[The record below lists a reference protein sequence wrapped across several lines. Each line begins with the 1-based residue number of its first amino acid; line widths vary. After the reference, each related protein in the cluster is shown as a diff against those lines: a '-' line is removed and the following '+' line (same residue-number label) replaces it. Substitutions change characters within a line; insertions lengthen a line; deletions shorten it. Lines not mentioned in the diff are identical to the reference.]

1 MGGFSFILFEK
12 IFKKI
17 VVCYHNVET
26 FVSGGIGMTL
36 RITDGATLANGVVKP
51 WLGLGVYKAD
61 DGTEVEQAIRMALEA
76 GYRSIDTAAIYEN
89 EAGVGKAIRDSK
101 IPREEIFVT
110 TKVWN
115 TEQGYESTLQAFDTS
130 LQKLGLDYIDLYLVH
145 WPVPGKYRETWRA
158 LETLYKKGLVRS
170 IGVSNFHIHHL
181 EDLFSVCEVKP
192 MLNQIEMHPYLIQK
206 ELRQYCEQH
215 GIYVEAWR
223 PLMRGNLEVPLLQ
236 EMAERYQKTPAQI
249 VLRWDLQHKVLVIPK
264 SVRKERIIENA
275 GLFDFELTDEDMA
288 MLDSLNRDQRF
299 GPDPDHFD
307 YE

>member
-1 MGGFSFILFEK
+1 M
-12 IFKKI
+12 
-17 VVCYHNVET
+17 
-26 FVSGGIGMTL
+26 
-36 RITDGATLANGVVKP
+36 TDGATLANGVVKP
-51 WLGLGVYKAD
+51 WLGLGVYKAE
-61 DGTEVEQAIRMALEA
+61 DGAEVEKAIHMALEA

-101 IPREEIFVT
+101 IPRDEIFVT

-115 TEQGYESTLQAFDTS
+115 TEQGYESTLQAFDAS

-145 WPVPGKYRETWRA
+145 WPVPGKYKETWRA

-181 EDLFSVCEVKP
+181 EDLLSVCEVKP

-206 ELRQYCEQH
+206 ELRQYCEQN

-249 VLRWDLQHKVLVIPK
+249 VLRWDLQHNVLVIPK
-264 SVRKERIIENA
+264 SVKKERIIENA
-275 GLFDFELTDEDMA
+275 GLFDFELTDADMA
-288 MLDSLNRDQRF
+288 LLDGLNRDQRF

>member
-1 MGGFSFILFEK
+1 
-12 IFKKI
+12 
-17 VVCYHNVET
+17 
-26 FVSGGIGMTL
+26 MTL
-36 RITDGATLANGVVKP
+36 RIADGATLANGVIKP

-61 DGTEVEQAIRMALEA
+61 DGAEVEQAIRLAFEA
-76 GYRSIDTAAIYEN
+76 GYRSVDTAAIYEN

-101 IPREEIFVT
+101 ILREEIFVT

-115 TEQGYESTLQAFDTS
+115 TEQGYESTLQAFDAS

-145 WPVPGKYRETWRA
+145 WPVPGKYKETWRA

-181 EDLFSVCEVKP
+181 EDLLSVCEVKP

-206 ELRQYCEQH
+206 ELRQYCEQR

-249 VLRWDLQHKVLVIPK
+249 VLRWDLQHNVLVIPK
-264 SVRKERIIENA
+264 SVKKERIIENA
-275 GLFDFELTDEDMA
+275 GLFDFELTAADMA
-288 MLDSLNRDQRF
+288 LLDGLNRNQRF

>member
-1 MGGFSFILFEK
+1 M
-12 IFKKI
+12 
-17 VVCYHNVET
+17 
-26 FVSGGIGMTL
+26 SGGISMTL

-51 WLGLGVYKAD
+51 LVGLGVYKAD
-61 DGTEVEQAIRMALEA
+61 DGAEVEQAIRMALEA

-145 WPVPGKYRETWRA
+145 WPVPGKYKETWRA

-181 EDLFSVCEVKP
+181 EDLLSVCEVKP
-192 MLNQIEMHPYLIQK
+192 MLNQIEMHPFLIQE

-223 PLMRGNLEVPLLQ
+223 PLMRGNLEVPLVQ

-275 GLFDFELTDEDMA
+275 GLFDFELTDEDMT
-288 MLDSLNRDQRF
+288 MLDGLNRDQRF

>member
-1 MGGFSFILFEK
+1 
-12 IFKKI
+12 
-17 VVCYHNVET
+17 
-26 FVSGGIGMTL
+26 MTL

>member
-1 MGGFSFILFEK
+1 
-12 IFKKI
+12 
-17 VVCYHNVET
+17 
-26 FVSGGIGMTL
+26 MTL
-36 RITDGATLANGVVKP
+36 RMTDGATLTNGVVKP
-51 WLGLGVYKAD
+51 WLGLGVYKAE
-61 DGTEVEQAIRMALEA
+61 DGAEVEKAIHMALEA

-101 IPREEIFVT
+101 IPRDEIFVT

-115 TEQGYESTLQAFDTS
+115 TEQGYESTLQAFDAS

-145 WPVPGKYRETWRA
+145 WPVPGKYKETWRA

-181 EDLFSVCEVKP
+181 EDLLSVCEVKP

-206 ELRQYCEQH
+206 ELRQYCEQN

-249 VLRWDLQHKVLVIPK
+249 VLRWDLQHNVLVIPK
-264 SVRKERIIENA
+264 SVKKERIIENA
-275 GLFDFELTDEDMA
+275 GLFDFELMDADMA
-288 MLDSLNRDQRF
+288 LLDGLNRDQRF

>member
-1 MGGFSFILFEK
+1 
-12 IFKKI
+12 
-17 VVCYHNVET
+17 
-26 FVSGGIGMTL
+26 MTL
-36 RITDGATLANGVVKP
+36 RITNGATLANGVVKP

-61 DGTEVEQAIRMALEA
+61 DGAEVEQAIRMALEA

-145 WPVPGKYRETWRA
+145 WPVPGKYKETWRA

-181 EDLFSVCEVKP
+181 EDLLSVCEVKP
-192 MLNQIEMHPYLIQK
+192 MLNQIEMHPFLIQE

-223 PLMRGNLEVPLLQ
+223 PLMRGNLEVPLVQ

-275 GLFDFELTDEDMA
+275 GLFDFELTNEDMA
-288 MLDSLNRDQRF
+288 MLDGLNRDQRF

>member
-1 MGGFSFILFEK
+1 
-12 IFKKI
+12 
-17 VVCYHNVET
+17 
-26 FVSGGIGMTL
+26 MTL
-36 RITDGATLANGVVKP
+36 RMTDGATLANGVVKP
-51 WLGLGVYKAD
+51 WLGLGVYKAE
-61 DGTEVEQAIRMALEA
+61 DGAEVEQAIHMALEA

-101 IPREEIFVT
+101 IPRDEIFVT

-115 TEQGYESTLQAFDTS
+115 TEQGYESTLQAFDAS

-145 WPVPGKYRETWRA
+145 WPVPGKYKETWRA

-181 EDLFSVCEVKP
+181 EDLLSVCEVKP

-206 ELRQYCEQH
+206 ELRQYCEQN

-249 VLRWDLQHKVLVIPK
+249 VLRWDLQHNVLVIPK
-264 SVRKERIIENA
+264 SVKKERIIENA
-275 GLFDFELTDEDMA
+275 GLFEFELTDADMA
-288 MLDSLNRDQRF
+288 LLDGLNRDQRF

>member
-1 MGGFSFILFEK
+1 
-12 IFKKI
+12 
-17 VVCYHNVET
+17 
-26 FVSGGIGMTL
+26 MTL
-36 RITDGATLANGVVKP
+36 HMTDGATLTNGVVKP
-51 WLGLGVYKAD
+51 WLGLGVYKAE
-61 DGTEVEQAIRMALEA
+61 DGAEVEKAIHMALEA

-101 IPREEIFVT
+101 IPRDEIFVT

-115 TEQGYESTLQAFDTS
+115 TEQGYESTLQAFDAS

-145 WPVPGKYRETWRA
+145 WPVPGKYKETWRA

-181 EDLFSVCEVKP
+181 EDLLSVCEVKP

-206 ELRQYCEQH
+206 ELRQYCEQN

-249 VLRWDLQHKVLVIPK
+249 VLRWDLQHNVLVIPK
-264 SVRKERIIENA
+264 SVKKERIIENA
-275 GLFDFELTDEDMA
+275 GLFDFELTDADMA
-288 MLDSLNRDQRF
+288 LLDGLNRDQRF

>member
-1 MGGFSFILFEK
+1 
-12 IFKKI
+12 
-17 VVCYHNVET
+17 
-26 FVSGGIGMTL
+26 MTL

-61 DGTEVEQAIRMALEA
+61 DGAEVEQAIRMALEA

-145 WPVPGKYRETWRA
+145 WPVPGKYRGTWRA

-181 EDLFSVCEVKP
+181 EDLLSVCEVKP

-275 GLFDFELTDEDMA
+275 GLFDFELTNEDMA

>member
-1 MGGFSFILFEK
+1 
-12 IFKKI
+12 
-17 VVCYHNVET
+17 
-26 FVSGGIGMTL
+26 MTL

-51 WLGLGVYKAD
+51 LVGLGVYKAD
-61 DGTEVEQAIRMALEA
+61 DGAEVEQAIRMALEA

-145 WPVPGKYRETWRA
+145 WPVPGKYKETWRA

-181 EDLFSVCEVKP
+181 EDLLSVCEVKP
-192 MLNQIEMHPYLIQK
+192 MLNQIEMHPFLIQE

-223 PLMRGNLEVPLLQ
+223 PLMRGNLEVPLVQ

-275 GLFDFELTDEDMA
+275 GLFDFELTDEDMT
-288 MLDSLNRDQRF
+288 MLDGLNRDQRF

>member
-1 MGGFSFILFEK
+1 
-12 IFKKI
+12 
-17 VVCYHNVET
+17 
-26 FVSGGIGMTL
+26 MTL
-36 RITDGATLANGVVKP
+36 RMTDGATLANGVVKP
-51 WLGLGVYKAD
+51 WLGLGVYKAE
-61 DGTEVEQAIRMALEA
+61 DGAEVEKAIHMALEA

-101 IPREEIFVT
+101 IPRDEIFVT

-115 TEQGYESTLQAFDTS
+115 TEQGYESTLQAFEAS

-145 WPVPGKYRETWRA
+145 WPVPGKYKETWRA

-181 EDLFSVCEVKP
+181 EDLLSVCEVKP

-206 ELRQYCEQH
+206 ELRQYCEQN

-249 VLRWDLQHKVLVIPK
+249 VLRWDLQHNVLVIPK
-264 SVRKERIIENA
+264 SVKKERIIENA
-275 GLFDFELTDEDMA
+275 GLFDFELTDADMA
-288 MLDSLNRDQRF
+288 LLDGLNRDQRF

>member
-1 MGGFSFILFEK
+1 
-12 IFKKI
+12 
-17 VVCYHNVET
+17 
-26 FVSGGIGMTL
+26 MTL

-61 DGTEVEQAIRMALEA
+61 DGAEVEQAIRMALEA

-145 WPVPGKYRETWRA
+145 WPVPGKYKETWRA

-181 EDLFSVCEVKP
+181 EDLLSVCEVKP
-192 MLNQIEMHPYLIQK
+192 MLNQIEMHPYLIQE

-236 EMAERYQKTPAQI
+236 EMAERHQKTPAQI

>member
-1 MGGFSFILFEK
+1 
-12 IFKKI
+12 
-17 VVCYHNVET
+17 
-26 FVSGGIGMTL
+26 MTL

-51 WLGLGVYKAD
+51 WVGLGVYKAD
-61 DGTEVEQAIRMALEA
+61 DGAEVEQAIRMALEA

-145 WPVPGKYRETWRA
+145 WPVPGKYKETWRA

-181 EDLFSVCEVKP
+181 EDLLSVCEVKP
-192 MLNQIEMHPYLIQK
+192 MLNQIEMHPYLIQE

-236 EMAERYQKTPAQI
+236 EMAERHQKTPAQI

>member
-1 MGGFSFILFEK
+1 
-12 IFKKI
+12 
-17 VVCYHNVET
+17 
-26 FVSGGIGMTL
+26 MTL
-36 RITDGATLANGVVKP
+36 RITDGAVLANGVVKP

-61 DGTEVEQAIRMALEA
+61 DGTEVEQAIHMALEA
-76 GYRSIDTAAIYEN
+76 GYRSIDTAAVYEN

-130 LQKLGLDYIDLYLVH
+130 LKKLGLDYIDLYLVH
-145 WPVPGKYRETWRA
+145 WPVPGKYKETWKA
-158 LETLYKKGLVRS
+158 LETLYKNGLVRS

-181 EDLFSVCEVKP
+181 EDLLSVCEVKP

-223 PLMRGNLEVPLLQ
+223 PLMRGNLEVPQLQ
-236 EMAERYQKTPAQI
+236 ELAERYQKTPAQI

-275 GLFDFELTDEDMA
+275 DLFDFELTDEDMA
-288 MLDSLNRDQRF
+288 MLDGLNRNQRF

-307 YE
+307 YK

>member
-1 MGGFSFILFEK
+1 
-12 IFKKI
+12 
-17 VVCYHNVET
+17 
-26 FVSGGIGMTL
+26 MTL
-36 RITDGATLANGVVKP
+36 LTDGATLANGVVKP

-61 DGTEVEQAIRMALEA
+61 DGAEVEQAIRMALEA

-145 WPVPGKYRETWRA
+145 WPVPGKYKETWRA

-181 EDLFSVCEVKP
+181 EDLLSVCEVKP

-223 PLMRGNLEVPLLQ
+223 PLMRGNLEVPLVQ

-249 VLRWDLQHKVLVIPK
+249 VLRWDLQHNVLVIPK
-264 SVRKERIIENA
+264 SVKKERIIENA
-275 GLFDFELTDEDMA
+275 GLFDFELTDADMA
-288 MLDSLNRDQRF
+288 LLDGLNRDQRF

>member
-1 MGGFSFILFEK
+1 
-12 IFKKI
+12 
-17 VVCYHNVET
+17 
-26 FVSGGIGMTL
+26 MTL
-36 RITDGATLANGVVKP
+36 LTDGATLANGVVKP
-51 WLGLGVYKAD
+51 WLGLGVYKAE
-61 DGTEVEQAIRMALEA
+61 DGAEVEQAIRLALEA

-145 WPVPGKYRETWRA
+145 WPVPGKYKETWRA

-181 EDLFSVCEVKP
+181 EDLLSVCEVKP

-223 PLMRGNLEVPLLQ
+223 PLMRGNLEVPLVQ

-249 VLRWDLQHKVLVIPK
+249 VLRWDLQHNVLVIPK
-264 SVRKERIIENA
+264 SVKKERIIENA
-275 GLFDFELTDEDMA
+275 GLFDFELTDADMA
-288 MLDSLNRDQRF
+288 LLDGLNRDQRF

>member
-1 MGGFSFILFEK
+1 
-12 IFKKI
+12 
-17 VVCYHNVET
+17 
-26 FVSGGIGMTL
+26 MTL

-61 DGTEVEQAIRMALEA
+61 DGAEVEQAIRMALEA

-145 WPVPGKYRETWRA
+145 WPVPGKYKETWRA

-181 EDLFSVCEVKP
+181 EDLLSVCEVKP

-307 YE
+307 YK

>member
-1 MGGFSFILFEK
+1 
-12 IFKKI
+12 
-17 VVCYHNVET
+17 
-26 FVSGGIGMTL
+26 MTL
-36 RITDGATLANGVVKP
+36 HKTDGATLANGVVKP
-51 WLGLGVYKAD
+51 WLGLGVYKAE
-61 DGTEVEQAIRMALEA
+61 DGAEVEKAIHMALEA

-101 IPREEIFVT
+101 IPRDEIFVT

-115 TEQGYESTLQAFDTS
+115 TEQGYESTLQAFDAS

-145 WPVPGKYRETWRA
+145 WPVPGKYKETWRA

-181 EDLFSVCEVKP
+181 EDLLSVCEVKP

-206 ELRQYCEQH
+206 ELRQYCEQN

-249 VLRWDLQHKVLVIPK
+249 VLRWDLQHNVLVIPK
-264 SVRKERIIENA
+264 SVKKERIIENA
-275 GLFDFELTDEDMA
+275 GLFDFELTDADMA
-288 MLDSLNRDQRF
+288 LLDGLNRDQRF

>member
-1 MGGFSFILFEK
+1 
-12 IFKKI
+12 
-17 VVCYHNVET
+17 
-26 FVSGGIGMTL
+26 MTL
-36 RITDGATLANGVVKP
+36 RITNGATLANGVVKP

-61 DGTEVEQAIRMALEA
+61 DGAEVEQAIRMALEA

-145 WPVPGKYRETWRA
+145 WPVPGKYKETWRA

-181 EDLFSVCEVKP
+181 EDLLSVCEVKP
-192 MLNQIEMHPYLIQK
+192 MLNQIEMHPYLIQE

-223 PLMRGNLEVPLLQ
+223 PLMRGNLEVPLVQ

-307 YE
+307 YK

>member
-1 MGGFSFILFEK
+1 
-12 IFKKI
+12 
-17 VVCYHNVET
+17 
-26 FVSGGIGMTL
+26 MTL

-61 DGTEVEQAIRMALEA
+61 DGAEVEQAIRMALEA

-145 WPVPGKYRETWRA
+145 WPVPGKYRGTWRA

-181 EDLFSVCEVKP
+181 EDLLSVCEVKP

>member
-1 MGGFSFILFEK
+1 
-12 IFKKI
+12 
-17 VVCYHNVET
+17 
-26 FVSGGIGMTL
+26 MTL
-36 RITDGATLANGVVKP
+36 RITDGAVLANGVVKP

-61 DGTEVEQAIRMALEA
+61 DGTEVEQAIHMALEA
-76 GYRSIDTAAIYEN
+76 GYRSIDTAAVYEN

-130 LQKLGLDYIDLYLVH
+130 LKKLGLDYIDLYLVH
-145 WPVPGKYRETWRA
+145 WPVPGKYKETWRA
-158 LETLYKKGLVRS
+158 LETLYKNGLVRS

-181 EDLFSVCEVKP
+181 EDLLSVCEVKP

-223 PLMRGNLEVPLLQ
+223 PLMRGNLEVPQLQ
-236 EMAERYQKTPAQI
+236 ELAERYQKTPAQI

-275 GLFDFELTDEDMA
+275 DLFDFELTDEDMA
-288 MLDSLNRDQRF
+288 MLDGLNRNQRF

-307 YE
+307 YKLVCNIQKNISRVLR

>member
-1 MGGFSFILFEK
+1 
-12 IFKKI
+12 
-17 VVCYHNVET
+17 
-26 FVSGGIGMTL
+26 MTL
-36 RITDGATLANGVVKP
+36 RMRDGATLANGVVKP
-51 WLGLGVYKAD
+51 WLGLGVYKAE
-61 DGTEVEQAIRMALEA
+61 DGAEVEKAIHMALEA

-101 IPREEIFVT
+101 IPRDEIFVT

-115 TEQGYESTLQAFDTS
+115 TEQGYESTLQAFEAS

-145 WPVPGKYRETWRA
+145 WPVPGKYKETWRA

-181 EDLFSVCEVKP
+181 EDLLSVCEVKP

-206 ELRQYCEQH
+206 ELRQYCEQN

-249 VLRWDLQHKVLVIPK
+249 VLRWDLQHNVLVIPK
-264 SVRKERIIENA
+264 SVKKERIIENA
-275 GLFDFELTDEDMA
+275 GLFDFELTDADMA
-288 MLDSLNRDQRF
+288 LLDGLNRDQRF

>member
-1 MGGFSFILFEK
+1 
-12 IFKKI
+12 
-17 VVCYHNVET
+17 
-26 FVSGGIGMTL
+26 MTL
-36 RITDGATLANGVVKP
+36 RIADGAVLANGVVKP

-61 DGTEVEQAIRMALEA
+61 DGTEVEQAIHMALEA
-76 GYRSIDTAAIYEN
+76 GYRSIDTAAVYEN

-130 LQKLGLDYIDLYLVH
+130 LKRLGLDYIDLYLVH
-145 WPVPGKYRETWRA
+145 WPVPGKYKETWRA
-158 LETLYKKGLVRS
+158 LETLYKNGLVRS

-181 EDLFSVCEVKP
+181 EDLLSVCEVKP

-223 PLMRGNLEVPLLQ
+223 PLMRGNLEVPQLQ
-236 EMAERYQKTPAQI
+236 ELAERYQKTPAQI

-288 MLDSLNRDQRF
+288 MLDGLNRNQRF

-307 YE
+307 YK

>member
-1 MGGFSFILFEK
+1 
-12 IFKKI
+12 
-17 VVCYHNVET
+17 
-26 FVSGGIGMTL
+26 MTL

-61 DGTEVEQAIRMALEA
+61 DGAEVEQAIRMALEA

-145 WPVPGKYRETWRA
+145 WPVPGKYKETWRA

-181 EDLFSVCEVKP
+181 EDLLSVCEVKP
-192 MLNQIEMHPYLIQK
+192 MLNQIEMHPFLIQE

-223 PLMRGNLEVPLLQ
+223 PLMRGNLEVPLVQ

-275 GLFDFELTDEDMA
+275 DLFDFELTDEDMT
-288 MLDSLNRDQRF
+288 MLDGLNRDQRF

>member
-1 MGGFSFILFEK
+1 
-12 IFKKI
+12 
-17 VVCYHNVET
+17 
-26 FVSGGIGMTL
+26 MTL

-51 WLGLGVYKAD
+51 WLGLGVYKAE
-61 DGTEVEQAIRMALEA
+61 DGAEVEQAIRLALEA

-145 WPVPGKYRETWRA
+145 WPVPGKYKETWRA

-181 EDLFSVCEVKP
+181 EDLLSVCEVKP

-223 PLMRGNLEVPLLQ
+223 PLMRGNLEVPLVQ

-249 VLRWDLQHKVLVIPK
+249 VLRWDLQHNVLVIPK
-264 SVRKERIIENA
+264 SVKKERIIENA
-275 GLFDFELTDEDMA
+275 GLFDFELTDADMA
-288 MLDSLNRDQRF
+288 LLDGLNRDQRF

>member
-1 MGGFSFILFEK
+1 
-12 IFKKI
+12 
-17 VVCYHNVET
+17 
-26 FVSGGIGMTL
+26 MTL
-36 RITDGATLANGVVKP
+36 RMTDGATLENGVVKP
-51 WLGLGVYKAD
+51 WLGLGVYKAE
-61 DGTEVEQAIRMALEA
+61 DGAEVEKAIHMALEA

-101 IPREEIFVT
+101 IPRDEIFVT

-115 TEQGYESTLQAFDTS
+115 TEQGYESTLQAFDAS

-145 WPVPGKYRETWRA
+145 WPVPGKYKETWRA

-181 EDLFSVCEVKP
+181 EDLLSVCEVKP

-206 ELRQYCEQH
+206 ELRQYCEQN

-249 VLRWDLQHKVLVIPK
+249 VLRWDLQHNVLVIPK
-264 SVRKERIIENA
+264 SVKKERIIENA
-275 GLFDFELTDEDMA
+275 GLFDFELTDADMA
-288 MLDSLNRDQRF
+288 LLDGLNRDQRF

>member
-1 MGGFSFILFEK
+1 
-12 IFKKI
+12 
-17 VVCYHNVET
+17 
-26 FVSGGIGMTL
+26 MTL
-36 RITDGATLANGVVKP
+36 RITNGATLANGVVKP

-61 DGTEVEQAIRMALEA
+61 DGAEVEQAIHMALEA

-145 WPVPGKYRETWRA
+145 WPVPGKYKETWRA

-181 EDLFSVCEVKP
+181 EDLLSVCEVKP
-192 MLNQIEMHPYLIQK
+192 MLNQIEMHPFLIQE

-223 PLMRGNLEVPLLQ
+223 PLMRGNLEVPLVQ

-275 GLFDFELTDEDMA
+275 GLFDFELTDEDMT
-288 MLDSLNRDQRF
+288 MLDGLNRDQRF

>member
-1 MGGFSFILFEK
+1 
-12 IFKKI
+12 
-17 VVCYHNVET
+17 
-26 FVSGGIGMTL
+26 MTL
-36 RITDGATLANGVVKP
+36 RMTDGATLANGVVKP
-51 WLGLGVYKAD
+51 WLGLGVYKAE
-61 DGTEVEQAIRMALEA
+61 DGAEVEKAIHMALEA

-101 IPREEIFVT
+101 IPRDEIFVT

-115 TEQGYESTLQAFDTS
+115 TEQGYESTLQAFDAS

-145 WPVPGKYRETWRA
+145 WPVPGKYKETWRA

-181 EDLFSVCEVKP
+181 EDLLSVCEVKP

-206 ELRQYCEQH
+206 ELRQYCEQN

-236 EMAERYQKTPAQI
+236 EMAERYQKTSAQI
-249 VLRWDLQHKVLVIPK
+249 VLRWDLQHNVLVIPK
-264 SVRKERIIENA
+264 SVKKERIIENA
-275 GLFDFELTDEDMA
+275 GLFDFELTDADMA
-288 MLDSLNRDQRF
+288 LLDGLNRDQRF

>member
-1 MGGFSFILFEK
+1 
-12 IFKKI
+12 
-17 VVCYHNVET
+17 
-26 FVSGGIGMTL
+26 MTL
-36 RITDGATLANGVVKP
+36 RMTDGATLANGVVKP
-51 WLGLGVYKAD
+51 WLGLGVYKAE
-61 DGTEVEQAIRMALEA
+61 DGAEVEQAIHMALEA

-101 IPREEIFVT
+101 IPRDEIFVT

-115 TEQGYESTLQAFDTS
+115 TEQGYESTLQAFDAS

-145 WPVPGKYRETWRA
+145 WPVPGKYKETWRA

-181 EDLFSVCEVKP
+181 EDLLSVCEVKP

-206 ELRQYCEQH
+206 ELRQYCEQN

-249 VLRWDLQHKVLVIPK
+249 VLRWDLQHNVLVIPK
-264 SVRKERIIENA
+264 SVKKERIIENA
-275 GLFDFELTDEDMA
+275 GLFDFELTDADMA
-288 MLDSLNRDQRF
+288 LLDGLNRDQRF

>member
-1 MGGFSFILFEK
+1 
-12 IFKKI
+12 
-17 VVCYHNVET
+17 
-26 FVSGGIGMTL
+26 MTL
-36 RITDGATLANGVVKP
+36 RMTDGATLANGVVKP
-51 WLGLGVYKAD
+51 WLGLGVYKAE
-61 DGTEVEQAIRMALEA
+61 DGAEVEKAIHMALEA

-101 IPREEIFVT
+101 IPRDEIFVT

-115 TEQGYESTLQAFDTS
+115 TEQGYESTLQAFDAS

-145 WPVPGKYRETWRA
+145 WPVPGKYKETWRA

-181 EDLFSVCEVKP
+181 EDLLSVCEVKP

-206 ELRQYCEQH
+206 ELRQYCEQN

-249 VLRWDLQHKVLVIPK
+249 VLRWDLQHNVLVIPK
-264 SVRKERIIENA
+264 SVKKERIIENA
-275 GLFDFELTDEDMA
+275 GLFDFELTDADMA
-288 MLDSLNRDQRF
+288 LLDGLNRDQRF

>member
-1 MGGFSFILFEK
+1 
-12 IFKKI
+12 
-17 VVCYHNVET
+17 
-26 FVSGGIGMTL
+26 MTL

-51 WLGLGVYKAD
+51 WVGLGVYKAD
-61 DGTEVEQAIRMALEA
+61 DGAEVEQAIRMALEA

-115 TEQGYESTLQAFDTS
+115 KEQGYESTLQAFDTS

-145 WPVPGKYRETWRA
+145 WPVPGKYKETWRA

-181 EDLFSVCEVKP
+181 EDLLSVCEVKP

-223 PLMRGNLEVPLLQ
+223 PLMRGNLEVPLVQ

>member
-1 MGGFSFILFEK
+1 
-12 IFKKI
+12 
-17 VVCYHNVET
+17 
-26 FVSGGIGMTL
+26 MTL
-36 RITDGATLANGVVKP
+36 RITDGAVLANGVVKP

-61 DGTEVEQAIRMALEA
+61 DGTEVEQAIHMALEA
-76 GYRSIDTAAIYEN
+76 GYRSIDTAAVYEN

-130 LQKLGLDYIDLYLVH
+130 LKKLGLDYIDLYLVH
-145 WPVPGKYRETWRA
+145 WPVPGKYKETWRA
-158 LETLYKKGLVRS
+158 LETLYKNGLVRS

-181 EDLFSVCEVKP
+181 EDLLSVCEVKP

-223 PLMRGNLEVPLLQ
+223 PLMRGNLEVPQLQ
-236 EMAERYQKTPAQI
+236 ELAERYQKTPAQI

-275 GLFDFELTDEDMA
+275 DLFDFELTDEDMA
-288 MLDSLNRDQRF
+288 MLDGLNRNQRF

-307 YE
+307 YK

>member
-1 MGGFSFILFEK
+1 
-12 IFKKI
+12 
-17 VVCYHNVET
+17 
-26 FVSGGIGMTL
+26 MTL
-36 RITDGATLANGVVKP
+36 RITNGATLANGVVKP

-61 DGTEVEQAIRMALEA
+61 DGAEVEQAIRMALEA

-145 WPVPGKYRETWRA
+145 WPVPGKYKETWRA

-181 EDLFSVCEVKP
+181 EDLLSVCEVKP
-192 MLNQIEMHPYLIQK
+192 MLNQIEMHPYLIQE

>member
-1 MGGFSFILFEK
+1 
-12 IFKKI
+12 
-17 VVCYHNVET
+17 
-26 FVSGGIGMTL
+26 MTL
-36 RITDGATLANGVVKP
+36 RITNGATLANGVVKP

-61 DGTEVEQAIRMALEA
+61 DGAEVEQAIRMALEA

-145 WPVPGKYRETWRA
+145 WPVPGKYKETWRA

-181 EDLFSVCEVKP
+181 EDLLSVCEVKP
-192 MLNQIEMHPYLIQK
+192 MLNQIEMHPYLIQE

-223 PLMRGNLEVPLLQ
+223 PLMRGNLEVPLVQ

-275 GLFDFELTDEDMA
+275 GLFDFELTDEDMT
-288 MLDSLNRDQRF
+288 MLDGLNRDQRF